1 MMTTVALPSRSSPL
15 NGECIKKEIRAR
27 IAEHVG
33 VDVEYIDDDSDLS
46 DDFGLDLLDLMELLI
61 LLEKKFLD
69 GRETDEPEI
78 RVVGDLIR
86 HIEQQHNLR

>member
-1 MMTTVALPSRSSPL
+1 MMTTVALPSRRSPL
-15 NGECIKKEIRAR
+15 NGECINKEIRAR

-69 GRETDEPEI
+69 GRETDVPEI